1 MPDHPWL
8 TLELGPFLEKLGAW
22 RKDRASGI
30 EGLTVAGVLMFGRD
44 DVIRDAGAVPQYQ
57 VDYRERYSDDP
68 KVRWTDR
75 VTIDGTWCANL
86 FQFYERV
93 IPKLTAELKIPFQL
107 EPDLL
112 RRDDTPTHEAIREAL
127 VNAMIHADHRGQ
139 GGIVIDK
146 YRDRIEISN
155 PGCLLISFEQLL
167 AGGISECRN
176 KCLQTMFQMIGR
188 GEKAGSG
195 YDKIRL
201 GWKSQRWLPPS
212 IQETVQPDRVRL
224 VLPMV
229 SFLPEESISR
239 LKTRFSWRWEGL
251 SADEVQALVIAD
263 IEGSVANAR
272 LRTLSDQ
279 HPADLTRMLQGLVG
293 KGLLRQVG
301 QKRGTFYRLPP
312 AGGSDEGARNS
323 PHTEL
328 DSPHTELDSPHNEDA
343 RAGSGQDTLFGD
355 TPSGLASEPA
365 LQAIAAPAR
374 RKKRMS
380 PERMRVIIRELC
392 KGRYVAVQDLG
403 SLLHR
408 DPKGLQSRYLTPMCR
423 EGLLSMRFP
432 EKPNRPDQAYTSKE
446 RTGR

>member
-1 MPDHPWL
+1 MSTAGEILKALSIGEEVDWEFKSARGGLPGSLWETYSAMANTDGGVIVLGVEQRGEEFLLSGLPDPARMRKNFWDTINNRGKVSANLLKDDQAAVETIQDKKILIVIVPRASRRERPVYIGQNPIRGSYRRNFEGDYKCSEDEVGRMLADRSDEPADSRVLEGFALEDLDNDSLQRYRQRFSARVPDHPWL

-155 PGCLLISFEQLL
+155 PGCLLISF
-167 AGGISECRN
+167 GC
-176 KCLQTMFQMIGR
+176 
-188 GEKAGSG
+188 GS
-195 YDKIRL
+195 KIRPE
-201 GWKSQRWLPPS
+201 SPC
-212 IQETVQPDRVRL
+212 PD
-224 VLPMV
+224 
-229 SFLPEESISR
+229 
-239 LKTRFSWRWEGL
+239 
-251 SADEVQALVIAD
+251 A
-263 IEGSVANAR
+263 
-272 LRTLSDQ
+272 
-279 HPADLTRMLQGLVG
+279 
-293 KGLLRQVG
+293 
-301 QKRGTFYRLPP
+301 
-312 AGGSDEGARNS
+312 
-323 PHTEL
+323 
-328 DSPHTELDSPHNEDA
+328 
-343 RAGSGQDTLFGD
+343 
-355 TPSGLASEPA
+355 
-365 LQAIAAPAR
+365 
-374 RKKRMS
+374 
-380 PERMRVIIRELC
+380 
-392 KGRYVAVQDLG
+392 
-403 SLLHR
+403 
-408 DPKGLQSRYLTPMCR
+408 
-423 EGLLSMRFP
+423 LLSP
-432 EKPNRPDQAYTSKE
+432 
-446 RTGR
+446 